1 MLPFNTAF
9 YLVLTTIKSTSM
21 SFRGGRGGG
30 GNISSATSDPETAY
44 MRVFVGNINTQNVT
58 KEMLQR
64 MFQKFGFISAVS
76 IHRGFAFVQF
86 QDYYCA
92 QRAANTMNG
101 KLIGDQYADCNL
113 AAEPKPGQKAPAG
126 YEEGGEGWDES
137 YDDSYDVGLAQGW
150 GVGRGGGGYGGG
162 GGFGGGASKRGGGGL
177 GGVRSGR
184 ITKHT
189 AKTSYPAKAVLGKSL
204 ANLKGLSVASVKS
217 ELTQIRNRVNALLQT
232 LNNLPEAKSEEVK
245 TEQQETNGAEAAAV
259 TAES

>member
-1 MLPFNTAF
+1 
-9 YLVLTTIKSTSM
+9 M

-30 GNISSATSDPETAY
+30 GNISSQTSDPETAY
-44 MRVFVGNINTQNVT
+44 MRVFVGNINTQTVT
-58 KEMLQR
+58 KEMLTR
-64 MFQKFGFISAVS
+64 LFQKFGYISAVS

-126 YEEGGEGWDES
+126 FEGGDASAGDWDES

-150 GVGRGGGGYGGG
+150 GIGSGGGYGGG
-162 GGFGGGASKRGGGGL
+162 RGGFGGAKRGGL

-184 ITKHT
+184 ISKGT

-204 ANLKGLSVASVKS
+204 ANLKGLSVANVKS
-217 ELTQIRNRVNALLQT
+217 ELTQIRNRVNALIET
-232 LNNLPEAKSEEVK
+232 LNNLPEVKSEQGAK
-245 TEQQETNGAEAAAV
+245 TGDDTNGATE
-259 TAES
+259 TATS

>member
-1 MLPFNTAF
+1 
-9 YLVLTTIKSTSM
+9 M

-30 GNISSATSDPETAY
+30 GNISSQTSDPETAY
-44 MRVFVGNINTQNVT
+44 MRVFVGNINTQTVT

-64 MFQKFGFISAVS
+64 LFSKFGYISAVS

-126 YEEGGEGWDES
+126 FEGGDASAGGWDES

-150 GVGRGGGGYGGG
+150 GIGSGGGYGGG
-162 GGFGGGASKRGGGGL
+162 RGGFGGAKRGGL

-184 ITKHT
+184 ISKGT

-204 ANLKGLSVASVKS
+204 ANLKGLSVANVKS
-217 ELTQIRNRVNALLQT
+217 ELTQIRNRVNVLIET
-232 LNNLPEAKSEEVK
+232 LNNLPETKSEQGAK
-245 TEQQETNGAEAAAV
+245 TDDTNGATE
-259 TAES
+259 TATS

>member
-1 MLPFNTAF
+1 
-9 YLVLTTIKSTSM
+9 M
-21 SFRGGRGGG
+21 SFRGGGRGGGG
-30 GNISSATSDPETAY
+30 GNISSQTSDPETAY
-44 MRVFVGNINTQNVT
+44 MRVFVGNINTQTVT
-58 KEMLQR
+58 KDMLQR
-64 MFQKFGFISAVS
+64 LFQKFGYISAVS

-126 YEEGGEGWDES
+126 FEGAAAAGGAGGWDES

-150 GVGRGGGGYGGG
+150 GVGAGGGYGGG
-162 GGFGGGASKRGGGGL
+162 RGGFGGAKRGGL

-184 ITKHT
+184 ISKGT

-204 ANLKGLSVASVKS
+204 ANLKGLSVANVKS
-217 ELTQIRNRVNALLQT
+217 ELTQIRNRVNALIET
-232 LNNLPEAKSEEVK
+232 LNNLPEVK
-245 TEQQETNGAEAAAV
+245 TEQGTKTGDNTNGATEAA
-259 TAES
+259 TS

>member
-1 MLPFNTAF
+1 
-9 YLVLTTIKSTSM
+9 M

-30 GNISSATSDPETAY
+30 SHHGGSGISSQTSDPETAY
-44 MRVFVGNINTQNVT
+44 MRVFVGNINTQTVT
-58 KEMLQR
+58 KEMLSR
-64 MFQKFGFISAVS
+64 VFQKFGYISAVS

-113 AAEPKPGQKAPAG
+113 AAEPKPGQKAPSG
-126 YEEGGEGWDES
+126 FESGGGASSGAAGWDDGS

-150 GVGRGGGGYGGG
+150 GVGAGAGGYGRGGYGG
-162 GGFGGGASKRGGGGL
+162 AKRGGGI

-184 ITKHT
+184 ISKGT

-204 ANLKGLSVASVKS
+204 ANLKGLSVANVKS
-217 ELTQIRNRVNALLQT
+217 ELTQIRNRVNALIET
-232 LNNLPEAKSEEVK
+232 LNNLPEVKSEPGVVK
-245 TEQQETNGAEAAAV
+245 SENGNGDSVEA
-259 TAES
+259 TS

>member
-1 MLPFNTAF
+1 
-9 YLVLTTIKSTSM
+9 M

-30 GNISSATSDPETAY
+30 GNISSQTSDPETAY
-44 MRVFVGNINTQNVT
+44 MRVFVGNINTQSVT

-113 AAEPKPGQKAPAG
+113 AAEPKPGQKAPQG
-126 YEEGGEGWDES
+126 YEESGEAWNES

-150 GVGRGGGGYGGG
+150 GVGRGGGYG
-162 GGFGGGASKRGGGGL
+162 GGFGGGSKRGGL

-184 ITKHT
+184 ITKNT

-204 ANLKGLSVASVKS
+204 MNLKGLSVASVKS
-217 ELTQIRNRVNALLQT
+217 ELTQIRNRVNALLET
-232 LNNLPEAKSEEVK
+232 LNNLPEVK
-245 TEQQETNGAEAAAV
+245 TEAKTEDSTNGAQEAEM